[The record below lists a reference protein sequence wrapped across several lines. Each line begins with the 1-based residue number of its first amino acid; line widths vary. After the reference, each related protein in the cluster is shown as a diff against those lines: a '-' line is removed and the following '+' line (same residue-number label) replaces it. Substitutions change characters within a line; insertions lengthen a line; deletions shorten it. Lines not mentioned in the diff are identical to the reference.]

1 MLMNQTNHQ
10 DSLSSNLRQL
20 KSSPGPLLPAQSLW
34 FSAITGKLNHHAID
48 NSDVKLSPLYF
59 QVEFNYESIPDPDT
73 APIKSNNDCKI
84 DHLLELFHSENDE
97 DLLGVE
103 LQIIQP

>member
-48 NSDVKLSPLYF
+48 NSDVKFHRSDFP
-59 QVEFNYESIPDPDT
+59 VEFNSGSVTDPDT
-73 APIKSNNDCKI
+73 NPIQLI
-84 DHLLELFHSENDE
+84 DD
-97 DLLGVE
+97 D
-103 LQIIQP
+103 